1 MKNNLNERE
10 KYMNKK
16 SLKSKKLAKVL
27 FAILFGATILT
38 GCENNVSEI
47 DKIIDNPST
56 PSVVEEKINSVSIT
70 KMPTKTQYKVG
81 DKFDATGLEV
91 NVNKTTSYS
100 DNTTKTSDVSVKYV
114 DEKDSF
120 KFIFDSSKTGT
131 VNVSVSYKDI
141 KVSDNKTI
149 SVTVSEKGGNE
160 TPSTTTTI
168 NGIKVENNVI
178 SLESPNNISALQTL
192 SEEDKEIA
200 KTVKTLNIEFPEKE
214 DKTNYSVNLV
224 DISKL
229 ATNFPNAK
237 INASNNIEYTINGG
251 NGERIS
257 KLGPNG
263 EALKNI
269 IDKNE
274 FADLT
279 QFEIDGKIKIVKSI
293 DYSTTDLVDDFTEI
307 KTITVGNGSKLNITG
322 KYLDIGRNRFVN
334 NAGNGGITL
343 PSDVEITTYNGDRK
357 SITSDIAIDQY
368 KQLGLTTPK
377 FDLNISDENAYN
389 FAKNILE
396 NYSYAQLNSVDSN
409 NVKEHKL
416 EIHNYIDGE
425 KALYT
430 GDTLND
436 NLPSLK
442 YDTID
447 FITPSE
453 VKNVVI
459 TGTPSVK
466 DKISASGIFT
476 NVVFTGDMSSIINK
490 SSLNGVIEFKDNP
503 MITVSSE
510 NALVKVNKIDAPI
523 ITIKAKILDFRDLLD
538 DTNFDKI
545 KELVQLGGGVG
556 EVQGYFKNTAQKEIL
571 KEKLPQNVD
580 GSYRNDFGATYS
592 EDVDSEKAQM
602 RTLQSVAEE
611 ADESIKQQTALLDKK
626 AQFIDPDT
634 NKVIFTILNGRQYNA

>member
-1 MKNNLNERE
+1 
-10 KYMNKK
+10 MNKT

-38 GCENNVSEI
+38 GCGNNVSES
-47 DKIIDNPST
+47 DKTIDNPSN
-56 PSVVEEKINSVSIT
+56 PSVIEEKINSVSIT

-149 SVTVSEKGGNE
+149 PVTVSEKGGNE

-168 NGIKVENNVI
+168 NEIKVENNVI
-178 SLESPNNISALQTL
+178 SLESPKNISALKTL
-192 SEEDKEIA
+192 SEKDKEIA

-237 INASNNIEYTINGG
+237 ITASNNIEYAINGG
-251 NGERIS
+251 TDRQDSRPYKILN
-257 KLGPNG
+257 
-263 EALKNI
+263 
-269 IDKNE
+269 NE
-274 FADLT
+274 FKELT
-279 QFEIDGKIKIVKSI
+279 EFSINDAIQIVKST
-293 DYSTTDLVDDFTEI
+293 DDKTLEGGYSTEI
-307 KTITVGNGSKLNITG
+307 RTIIVGDNTKLNITG

-334 NAGNGGITL
+334 NTNHNGIVL
-343 PSDVEITTYNGDRK
+343 SDDIEITTYNGEVVDANHTK
-357 SITSDIAIDQY
+357 ITSDIAIDQY

-377 FDLNISDENAYN
+377 FDLAISDENAYN

-396 NYSYAQLNSVDSN
+396 NYSYDQLNSVDTN

-416 EIHNYIDGE
+416 SIHNYIDGE

-430 GDTLND
+430 GNTLNA

-466 DKISASGIFT
+466 DKTSSTGYT
-476 NVVFTGDMSSIINK
+476 NVVFTGDMSSITN
-490 SSLNGVIEFKDNP
+490 SGNLNGVIEFKDNP
-503 MITVSSE
+503 MKNILSDTEKNV
-510 NALVKVNKIDAPI
+510 LIRINKIDKSI
-523 ITIKAKILDFRDLLD
+523 ETIWAKILDFRGLSD
-538 DTNFDKI
+538 DTDFTKI
-545 KELVQLGGGVG
+545 GNLVKLGGGDG
-556 EVQGYFKNTAQKEIL
+556 SVQGYFKNTTQKETL
-571 KEKLPQNVD
+571 TKKLPDISD
-580 GSYRNDFGATYS
+580 GYYLNHFGTAYS

-602 RTLQSVAEE
+602 KTLQSVAEE

-634 NKVIFTILNGRQYNA
+634 N

>member
-1 MKNNLNERE
+1 
-10 KYMNKK
+10 MNKT

-38 GCENNVSEI
+38 GCEINVSED
-47 DKIIDNPST
+47 DKKIDNPSN
-56 PSVVEEKINSVSIT
+56 PSVIGEKINSVSIT

-149 SVTVSEKGGNE
+149 PVTVSEKGGNE

-178 SLESPNNISALQTL
+178 SLESPKNISALKTL

-237 INASNNIEYTINGG
+237 ITASNNIEYAINGG
-251 NGERIS
+251 TDRQDSRPYKILN
-257 KLGPNG
+257 
-263 EALKNI
+263 
-269 IDKNE
+269 NE
-274 FADLT
+274 FKELT
-279 QFEIDGKIKIVKSI
+279 EFSINDTTQIVKST
-293 DYSTTDLVDDFTEI
+293 DDKTLEGGYSTEI
-307 KTITVGNGSKLNITG
+307 RTIIVGDNTKLNITG

-334 NAGNGGITL
+334 NTNHNGIVL
-343 PSDVEITTYNGDRK
+343 SDDIEITTYNGEVVDANHTK
-357 SITSDIAIDQY
+357 ITSDIAIDQY

-377 FDLNISDENAYN
+377 FDLSISDENAYN

-396 NYSYAQLNSVDSN
+396 NYSYDQLNSVDSN

-416 EIHNYIDGE
+416 SISKYVDGE

-430 GDTLND
+430 GDTLNAD
-436 NLPSLK
+436 VPSLK
-442 YDTID
+442 YDTLD
-447 FITPSE
+447 FINANE
-453 VKNVVI
+453 VKNLKI
-459 TGTPSVK
+459 TDTPSV
-466 DKISASGIFT
+466 SSENVANYT
-476 NVVFTGDMSSIINK
+476 NVVFTGDMSSITNIYLVGEGDKFSNHFK
-490 SSLNGVIEFKDNP
+490 GVVEFLDNP
-503 MITVSSE
+503 MKKVFTE
-510 NALVKVNKIDAPI
+510 DALIRVNKVNKNVE
-523 ITIKAKILDFRDLLD
+523 TIWANILDLRGLSEDADLDEIASNVKL
-538 DTNFDKI
+538 NGASGSI
-545 KELVQLGGGVG
+545 
-556 EVQGYFKNTAQKEIL
+556 QGYFRNTTQKDIL
-571 KEKLPQNVD
+571 KESLRGKTLD
-580 GSYRNDFGATYS
+580 GNGYLNHFGATYS
-592 EDVDSEKAQM
+592 ADVASEKAQM
-602 RTLQSVAEE
+602 RTLQSVADE

-634 NKVIFTILNGRQYNA
+634 N

>member
-1 MKNNLNERE
+1 
-10 KYMNKK
+10 MNKT

-38 GCENNVSEI
+38 GCEINVSES
-47 DKIIDNPST
+47 DKTIDNPS
-56 PSVVEEKINSVSIT
+56 VIGEKINSVSIT

-141 KVSDNKTI
+141 KVTDNKTI

-168 NGIKVENNVI
+168 NEIKVVNNVI
-178 SLESPNNISALQTL
+178 SLETLENISALQTL
-192 SEEDKEIA
+192 SEKDKEIA

-237 INASNNIEYTINGG
+237 ITASNNIEYTIDGG
-251 NGERIS
+251 TGINTDPSSPDYDTI
-257 KLGPNG
+257 K
-263 EALKNI
+263 
-269 IDKNE
+269 DE
-274 FADLT
+274 FKDLT

-293 DYSTTDLVDDFTEI
+293 DASKEI
-307 KTITVGNGSKLNITG
+307 RTITVGAGSKLNITG
-322 KYLDIGRNRFVN
+322 KYIDIGRNRFVN
-334 NAGNGGITL
+334 NADNDGITL
-343 PSDVEITTYNGDRK
+343 PLDVEITTDGR

-377 FDLNISDENAYN
+377 FDLTISDENAYN

-396 NYSYAQLNSVDSN
+396 NYSYDQLNSVDSD

-416 EIHNYIDGE
+416 SISKYVDGE

-430 GDTLND
+430 GDTLNAD
-436 NLPSLK
+436 VPSLK
-442 YDTID
+442 YDTLD
-447 FITPSE
+447 FINANK
-453 VKNVVI
+453 VKNLKI
-459 TGTPSVK
+459 TDTPSVK
-466 DKISASGIFT
+466 DKQALGIYT
-476 NVVFTGDMSSIINK
+476 NVVFTGDMSSITSPSN
-490 SSLNGVIEFKDNP
+490 LNGVIEFKDNP
-503 MITVSSE
+503 MKGISVGNDTNV
-510 NALVKVNKIDAPI
+510 LIRVNKIDAPI
-523 ITIKAKILDFRDLLD
+523 GTIKARILDFRGLPDYD
-538 DTNFDKI
+538 NYDTLISNI
-545 KELVQLGGGVG
+545 KLGGSGNVT
-556 EVQGYFKNTAQKEIL
+556 GYFKNTAQKEAL
-571 KEKLPQNVD
+571 KDKIID
-580 GSYRNDFGATYS
+580 IRGDYYHRNDFEPAYS
-592 EDVDSEKAQM
+592 ADVASEKAQM
-602 RTLQSVAEE
+602 KTLQSVAEE

>member
-1 MKNNLNERE
+1 
-10 KYMNKK
+10 MNKT

-38 GCENNVSEI
+38 GCEINVSES
-47 DKIIDNPST
+47 DKTIDNPSY
-56 PSVVEEKINSVSIT
+56 PSVIGEKINSVSIT

-81 DKFDATGLEV
+81 EDFDATGLEV

-141 KVSDNKTI
+141 KVPDNKTI

-160 TPSTTTTI
+160 TPSTTNTI
-168 NGIKVENNVI
+168 NGIKVVNNVI
-178 SLESPNNISALQTL
+178 SLESPKNISDLQTL
-192 SEEDKEIA
+192 SEKDKEIA
-200 KTVKTLNIEFPEKE
+200 KTVKTLNIEFPENK

-237 INASNNIEYTINGG
+237 ITASDNIEYTINGG
-251 NGERIS
+251 NGRNEDIS
-257 KLGPNG
+257 SPDYYTI
-263 EALKNI
+263 E
-269 IDKNE
+269 DE
-274 FADLT
+274 FKDLT

-293 DYSTTDLVDDFTEI
+293 EVSTEDASKEEI

-322 KYLDIGRNRFVN
+322 KYIDIGRNRFISNVKHDN
-334 NAGNGGITL
+334 ITL
-343 PSDVEITTYNGDRK
+343 PSDVEITTNNRYPI

-377 FDLNISDENAYN
+377 FDLYISDDNAYN

-396 NYSYAQLNSVDSN
+396 NYSDDQL

-416 EIHNYIDGE
+416 SMPNARYVDAE

-430 GDTLND
+430 GDTLNAD
-436 NLPSLK
+436 APSLK
-442 YDTID
+442 HDTLD
-447 FITPSE
+447 FIDATI
-453 VKNVVI
+453 VRNLVI
-459 TGTPSVK
+459 TGTPK
-466 DKISASGIFT
+466 DTASSRSYT
-476 NVVFTGDMSSIINK
+476 NVVFTGDMSSITN
-490 SSLNGVIEFKDNP
+490 SGNLNGVIEFKDNP
-503 MITVSSE
+503 MKNILSDTEKNV
-510 NALVKVNKIDAPI
+510 LIRVHKIDKPI
-523 ITIKAKILDFRDLLD
+523 ETIWARILDFRVLSD
-538 DTNFDKI
+538 DTDFTNIDT
-545 KELVQLGGGVG
+545 LVKLGGGDDS
-556 EVQGYFKNTAQKEIL
+556 VQGYFKNTAQKKAL
-571 KEKLPQNVD
+571 KDKIIKITNGYHD
-580 GSYRNDFGATYS
+580 NDFGATYS
-592 EDVDSEKAQM
+592 EDVASEKAQM
-602 RTLQSVAEE
+602 KTLQSVAEE

>member
-1 MKNNLNERE
+1 
-10 KYMNKK
+10 MNKT

-38 GCENNVSEI
+38 GCEINVSES
-47 DKIIDNPST
+47 DKTIDNPSD
-56 PSVVEEKINSVSIT
+56 PSVVGEKINSVSIT

-141 KVSDNKTI
+141 KVLDNKTI

-178 SLESPNNISALQTL
+178 SLESPKNISALKTL

-237 INASNNIEYTINGG
+237 ITASNNIEYAINGG
-251 NGERIS
+251 TDRQDSRPYKILN
-257 KLGPNG
+257 
-263 EALKNI
+263 
-269 IDKNE
+269 NE
-274 FADLT
+274 FKELT
-279 QFEIDGKIKIVKSI
+279 EFSINDAIQIVKST
-293 DYSTTDLVDDFTEI
+293 DDKTLEGGYSTEI
-307 KTITVGNGSKLNITG
+307 RTIIVGDNTKLNITG

-334 NAGNGGITL
+334 NTNHNGIVL
-343 PSDVEITTYNGDRK
+343 SDDIEITTYNGEVVDANHTK
-357 SITSDIAIDQY
+357 ITSDIAIDQY

-377 FDLNISDENAYN
+377 FDLSISDENAYN

-396 NYSYAQLNSVDSN
+396 NYSYDQLNSVDSN

-416 EIHNYIDGE
+416 SISKYVDGE

-430 GDTLND
+430 GDTLNAD
-436 NLPSLK
+436 VPSLK

-447 FITPSE
+447 FINANE
-453 VKNVVI
+453 VKNLKI
-459 TGTPSVK
+459 TDTPSV
-466 DKISASGIFT
+466 SSENVANYT
-476 NVVFTGDMSSIINK
+476 NVVFTGDMSSITNIYFVGEGDKFSNHFK
-490 SSLNGVIEFKDNP
+490 GVVEFLDNP
-503 MITVSSE
+503 MKKVFTE
-510 NALVKVNKIDAPI
+510 DALIRVNKVNKNVE
-523 ITIKAKILDFRDLLD
+523 TIWANILDLRGLSEDADLDEIASNVKL
-538 DTNFDKI
+538 NGASGSI
-545 KELVQLGGGVG
+545 
-556 EVQGYFKNTAQKEIL
+556 QGYFRNTTQKDIL
-571 KEKLPQNVD
+571 KESLRGKTLD
-580 GSYRNDFGATYS
+580 GEGYLNNFGTAYS
-592 EDVDSEKAQM
+592 ADVASEKAQM
-602 RTLQSVAEE
+602 KTLQSVAEE

>member
-1 MKNNLNERE
+1 M
-10 KYMNKK
+10 
-16 SLKSKKLAKVL
+16 
-27 FAILFGATILT
+27 
-38 GCENNVSEI
+38 
-47 DKIIDNPST
+47 
-56 PSVVEEKINSVSIT
+56 
-70 KMPTKTQYKVG
+70 
-81 DKFDATGLEV
+81 
-91 NVNKTTSYS
+91 
-100 DNTTKTSDVSVKYV
+100 
-114 DEKDSF
+114 
-120 KFIFDSSKTGT
+120 
-131 VNVSVSYKDI
+131 
-141 KVSDNKTI
+141 
-149 SVTVSEKGGNE
+149 
-160 TPSTTTTI
+160 
-168 NGIKVENNVI
+168 
-178 SLESPNNISALQTL
+178 
-192 SEEDKEIA
+192 
-200 KTVKTLNIEFPEKE
+200 NIEFPEKE

-237 INASNNIEYTINGG
+237 ITASNNIEYAINGG
-251 NGERIS
+251 TGINTDPS
-257 KLGPNG
+257 SPNYDTI
-263 EALKNI
+263 K
-269 IDKNE
+269 DE
-274 FADLT
+274 FKDLT
-279 QFEIDGKIKIVKSI
+279 QFEIDSKIKIVKSI
-293 DYSTTDLVDDFTEI
+293 DASEEI
-307 KTITVGNGSKLNITG
+307 RTITVGAGSKLNITG

-334 NAGNGGITL
+334 NADNDGITL
-343 PSDVEITTYNGDRK
+343 PLDVEITTDGR

-377 FDLNISDENAYN
+377 FDLTISDENAYN

-396 NYSYAQLNSVDSN
+396 NYSYDQLNSVDSD

-416 EIHNYIDGE
+416 DIHNYIDGE

-430 GDTLND
+430 GDTLNAD
-436 NLPSLK
+436 VPSLK

-453 VKNVVI
+453 VKNLKI

-523 ITIKAKILDFRDLLD
+523 ITIKAKILDFRELSDA
-538 DTNFDKI
+538 TNFDKI
-545 KELVQLGGGVG
+545 KEFVQLGGGVG
-556 EVQGYFKNTAQKEIL
+556 EVQGYFKNTAQKDIL
-571 KEKLPQNVD
+571 KEKLPQNAG
-580 GSYRNDFGATYS
+580 GSYLNDFGATYS

-602 RTLQSVAEE
+602 KTLQSVAEE

-634 NKVIFTILNGRQYNA
+634 N

>member
-1 MKNNLNERE
+1 
-10 KYMNKK
+10 MNKT

-38 GCENNVSEI
+38 GCEINVSES
-47 DKIIDNPST
+47 DKTIDNPSD
-56 PSVVEEKINSVSIT
+56 PSVIGEKINSVSIT

-141 KVSDNKTI
+141 KVPDNKTI

-160 TPSTTTTI
+160 TPSTPSTTI
-168 NGIKVENNVI
+168 NEIKVVNNVI
-178 SLESPNNISALQTL
+178 SLESPKNISALQTL

-237 INASNNIEYTINGG
+237 ITASDNIEYTINGG
-251 NGERIS
+251 NGRIS
-257 KLGPNG
+257 KFGPNG
-263 EALKNI
+263 ELLEDI

-274 FADLT
+274 FADLS
-279 QFEIDGKIKIVKSI
+279 EINFDKIAITITKDADTLEGVNPV
-293 DYSTTDLVDDFTEI
+293 DL
-307 KTITVGNGSKLNITG
+307 KTITVNKGASLKITG
-322 KYLDIGRNRFVN
+322 EYLDIGRNRFVN
-334 NAGNGGITL
+334 NAGNDGITL
-343 PSDVEITTYNGDRK
+343 PSDIEITTYNSEVRVADHTK
-357 SITSDIAIDQY
+357 ITSDIAIDQY

-377 FDLNISDENAYN
+377 FDLTISDDNAYN

-396 NYSYAQLNSVDSN
+396 NYSYDQLNSVDSN

-416 EIHNYIDGE
+416 SISKYVDGE

-430 GDTLND
+430 GDTLNAD
-436 NLPSLK
+436 VPSLK
-442 YDTID
+442 YDTLD
-447 FITPSE
+447 FINANK
-453 VKNVVI
+453 VKNLKI
-459 TGTPSVK
+459 TDTPSV
-466 DKISASGIFT
+466 SSENVANYT
-476 NVVFTGDMSSIINK
+476 NVVFTGDMSSITNIYLVGEGDKFSNHFK
-490 SSLNGVIEFKDNP
+490 GVVEFLDNP
-503 MITVSSE
+503 MKKVFTE
-510 NALVKVNKIDAPI
+510 DALIRINKVNKNVE
-523 ITIKAKILDFRDLLD
+523 TIWANILDLRGLSEDADLDEIASNVKL
-538 DTNFDKI
+538 NGASGSI
-545 KELVQLGGGVG
+545 
-556 EVQGYFKNTAQKEIL
+556 QGYFRNTTQKDIL
-571 KEKLPQNVD
+571 KESLRGKTLD
-580 GSYRNDFGATYS
+580 GEGYLNNFGTAYS
-592 EDVDSEKAQM
+592 ADVASEKAQM
-602 RTLQSVAEE
+602 KTLQSVAEE

-634 NKVIFTILNGRQYNA
+634 N

>member
-1 MKNNLNERE
+1 
-10 KYMNKK
+10 MNKT

-38 GCENNVSEI
+38 GCEINVSED
-47 DKIIDNPST
+47 DKKIDNPSN
-56 PSVVEEKINSVSIT
+56 PSVIGEKINSVSIT

-149 SVTVSEKGGNE
+149 PVTVSEKGGNE

-168 NGIKVENNVI
+168 NEIKVVNNVI
-178 SLESPNNISALQTL
+178 SLESLKNISALQTL
-192 SEEDKEIA
+192 SEKDKEIA
-200 KTVKTLNIEFPEKE
+200 KTVKTLNIEFPENK

-237 INASNNIEYTINGG
+237 ITASNNIEYTIDGG
-251 NGERIS
+251 TGINTDPSSPDYDTI
-257 KLGPNG
+257 K
-263 EALKNI
+263 
-269 IDKNE
+269 DE
-274 FADLT
+274 FKDLT

-293 DYSTTDLVDDFTEI
+293 DASKEI
-307 KTITVGNGSKLNITG
+307 RTITVGAGSKLNITG
-322 KYLDIGRNRFVN
+322 KYIDIGRNRFISNVDN
-334 NAGNGGITL
+334 DNITL
-343 PSDVEITTYNGDRK
+343 PSDVEITTDGR

-377 FDLNISDENAYN
+377 FDLTISDENAYN

-396 NYSYAQLNSVDSN
+396 NYSYDQLNSVDSD

-416 EIHNYIDGE
+416 SIHNYVDGK

-430 GDTLND
+430 GDILNV
-436 NLPSLK
+436 NFPSLK

-447 FITPSE
+447 FINPSE

-466 DKISASGIFT
+466 DKTSSIGYT
-476 NVVFTGDMSSIINK
+476 NVVFTGDMSSITNAGV
-490 SSLNGVIEFKDNP
+490 LNGVIEFKDNP
-503 MITVSSE
+503 MKNILSDTERNV
-510 NALVKVNKIDAPI
+510 LIRINKIDKSI
-523 ITIKAKILDFRDLLD
+523 ETIWAKILDFRGLSD
-538 DTNFDKI
+538 DTDFTKI
-545 KELVQLGGGVG
+545 GNLVKLGGGDDS
-556 EVQGYFKNTAQKEIL
+556 VQGYFKNTTQKE
-571 KEKLPQNVD
+571 
-580 GSYRNDFGATYS
+580 
-592 EDVDSEKAQM
+592 
-602 RTLQSVAEE
+602 TL
-611 ADESIKQQTALLDKK
+611 TKK
-626 AQFIDPDT
+626 T
-634 NKVIFTILNGRQYNA
+634 S

>member
-1 MKNNLNERE
+1 
-10 KYMNKK
+10 MNKT

-38 GCENNVSEI
+38 GCEINVSED
-47 DKIIDNPST
+47 DKKIDNPSN
-56 PSVVEEKINSVSIT
+56 PSVIGEKINSVSIT

-81 DKFDATGLEV
+81 DKFDETGLEV

-149 SVTVSEKGGNE
+149 PVTVSEKGGNE

-178 SLESPNNISALQTL
+178 SLESPKNISALKTL

-237 INASNNIEYTINGG
+237 ITASDNIEYAINGG
-251 NGERIS
+251 TER
-257 KLGPNG
+257 
-263 EALKNI
+263 
-269 IDKNE
+269 NE
-274 FADLT
+274 DRGSLDCGTIKDEFKDLA

-322 KYLDIGRNRFVN
+322 KYLDIGLNRFVN

-343 PSDVEITTYNGDRK
+343 PSDVEITTYNGAVK

-377 FDLNISDENAYN
+377 FDLTISDENAYN

-396 NYSYAQLNSVDSN
+396 NYSDDQLNSVDSD

-416 EIHNYIDGE
+416 SIHNYVDGK

-430 GDTLND
+430 GDILNV
-436 NLPSLK
+436 NFPSLK

-447 FITPSE
+447 FINPSE

-466 DKISASGIFT
+466 DKTSSIGYT
-476 NVVFTGDMSSIINK
+476 NVVFTGDMSSITNAGV
-490 SSLNGVIEFKDNP
+490 LNGVIEFKDNP
-503 MITVSSE
+503 MKNILSDTERNV
-510 NALVKVNKIDAPI
+510 LIRINKIDKSI
-523 ITIKAKILDFRDLLD
+523 ETIWAKILDFRGLSD
-538 DTNFDKI
+538 DTDFTKI
-545 KELVQLGGGVG
+545 GNLVKLGGGDDS
-556 EVQGYFKNTAQKEIL
+556 VQGYFKNTAQKEAL
-571 KEKLPQNVD
+571 KDKIIKITNGYHD
-580 GSYRNDFGATYS
+580 NDFGATYS
-592 EDVDSEKAQM
+592 EDVASEKAQM
-602 RTLQSVAEE
+602 KTLQSVAEE

-634 NKVIFTILNGRQYNA
+634 N

>member
-1 MKNNLNERE
+1 
-10 KYMNKK
+10 MNKT

-38 GCENNVSEI
+38 GCEINVSES
-47 DKIIDNPST
+47 DKTIDNPS
-56 PSVVEEKINSVSIT
+56 VIGEKINSVSIT

-120 KFIFDSSKTGT
+120 NSRYDFSKAGT
-131 VNVSVSYKDI
+131 VNVSVSYKGI
-141 KVSDNKTI
+141 EVSDNKTI

-168 NGIKVENNVI
+168 NGIKVENNAI
-178 SLESPNNISALQTL
+178 SLETLENISTLKTL

-200 KTVKTLNIEFPEKE
+200 KTVEALNIKFSEEK
-214 DKTNYSVNLV
+214 SVNLV

-229 ATNFPNAK
+229 ATNFPKAK
-237 INASNNIEYTINGG
+237 ITASDNIEYTIDGG
-251 NGERIS
+251 TGINTDPS
-257 KLGPNG
+257 SPNYDYI
-263 EALKNI
+263 E
-269 IDKNE
+269 DE
-274 FADLT
+274 FKDLT
-279 QFEIDGKIKIVKSI
+279 QFEIDGKIKIIKS
-293 DYSTTDLVDDFTEI
+293 TDASEEI
-307 KTITVGNGSKLNITG
+307 RTITVGDNAKLNITG

-334 NAGNGGITL
+334 NADNDGITL
-343 PSDVEITTYNGDRK
+343 PLDVEITTDGR

-377 FDLNISDENAYN
+377 FDLDISDENAYN

-396 NYSYAQLNSVDSN
+396 NYSYDQLNSVDSD

-416 EIHNYIDGE
+416 SISQYVDGE

-430 GDTLND
+430 GDTLNAD
-436 NLPSLK
+436 VPSLK
-442 YDTID
+442 YDTLD
-447 FITPSE
+447 FINANK
-453 VKNVVI
+453 VKNLKI
-459 TGTPSVK
+459 TDTPSVK
-466 DKISASGIFT
+466 DKQALGIYT
-476 NVVFTGDMSSIINK
+476 NVVFTGDMSSITSPSN
-490 SSLNGVIEFKDNP
+490 LNGVIEFKDNP
-503 MITVSSE
+503 MKGISVGNDTNV
-510 NALVKVNKIDAPI
+510 LIRVNKIDAPI
-523 ITIKAKILDFRDLLD
+523 GTIKARILDFRGLPDYD
-538 DTNFDKI
+538 NYDTLISNI
-545 KELVQLGGGVG
+545 KLGGSGNVT
-556 EVQGYFKNTAQKEIL
+556 GYFKNTAQKEAL
-571 KEKLPQNVD
+571 KDKIIDIRED
-580 GSYRNDFGATYS
+580 YYHRNDFEPAYS
-592 EDVDSEKAQM
+592 ADVASEKAQM

>member
-1 MKNNLNERE
+1 
-10 KYMNKK
+10 MNKI

-27 FAILFGATILT
+27 FAILFAATILT
-38 GCENNVSEI
+38 GCENNGSEI
-47 DKIIDNPST
+47 DKTIDNPSNPSV
-56 PSVVEEKINSVSIT
+56 PSVVGEKINSVSIT
-70 KMPTKTQYKVG
+70 KEPIKTQYEVG
-81 DKFDATGLEV
+81 DKFDAIGLEV

-120 KFIFDSSKTGT
+120 KFIFDSSKAGT
-131 VNVSVSYKDI
+131 VNVSVSYKGV
-141 KVSDNKTI
+141 KVPDNDTI
-149 SVTVSEKGGNE
+149 SVTVSEKGGND
-160 TPSTTTTI
+160 TSSTTI

-178 SLESPNNISALQTL
+178 SLESLDNISALQTL
-192 SEEDKEIA
+192 PEEDKEIA
-200 KTVKTLNIEFPEKE
+200 KKVTTLNIEFPENK
-214 DKTNYSVNLV
+214 DNKNYSVNLV

-237 INASNNIEYTINGG
+237 ITASDNIEYTINGG
-251 NGERIS
+251 NGRIS
-257 KLGPNG
+257 KFGPNG

-279 QFEIDGKIKIVKSI
+279 QFEIDGEIKIVKSI

-334 NAGNGGITL
+334 NAGNDGITL
-343 PSDVEITTYNGDRK
+343 PSDIEITTYNGDRK

-377 FDLNISDENAYN
+377 FDLTISDENAYN

-396 NYSYAQLNSVDSN
+396 NYSYDQLNSLDSN

-416 EIHNYIDGE
+416 SINNYIDGE

-430 GDTLND
+430 GDTLNA
-436 NLPSLK
+436 NVPSLK

-447 FITPSE
+447 FIKPSE
-453 VKNVVI
+453 VKNLKI

-466 DKISASGIFT
+466 DTTSSRGYT
-476 NVVFTGDMSSIINK
+476 NVVFTGDMSSITFDGL
-490 SSLNGVIEFKDNP
+490 LNGVIEFKDNP
-503 MITVSSE
+503 MKNILSE

-523 ITIKAKILDFRDLLD
+523 GTIRARILDFRGLPDYDNYSPLIS
-538 DTNFDKI
+538 NVKI
-545 KELVQLGGGVG
+545 GGTG
-556 EVQGYFKNTAQKEIL
+556 ETTGYFKNTAQKEAL
-571 KEKLPQNVD
+571 KDKIIDITSAGYHN
-580 GSYRNDFGATYS
+580 NDFEPAYS
-592 EDVDSEKAQM
+592 ADVDSEKAQM
-602 RTLQSVAEE
+602 KTLQSVAEE
-611 ADESIKQQTALLDKK
+611 ADESIKQ
-626 AQFIDPDT
+626 
-634 NKVIFTILNGRQYNA
+634 

>member
-1 MKNNLNERE
+1 
-10 KYMNKK
+10 MNKT

-38 GCENNVSEI
+38 GCGNNVSES
-47 DKIIDNPST
+47 DKTIDNPSN
-56 PSVVEEKINSVSIT
+56 PSVPSVIEEKINSVSIT
-70 KMPTKTQYKVG
+70 KEPTKTQYEVG

-120 KFIFDSSKTGT
+120 KFIFDFSKTGT

-141 KVSDNKTI
+141 KIDNTTI

-168 NGIKVENNVI
+168 NGIKVENNII
-178 SLESPNNISALQTL
+178 SLESLDNISALQTL
-192 SEEDKEIA
+192 SEKDKEIA

-229 ATNFPNAK
+229 SINFPNAK
-237 INASNNIEYTINGG
+237 ITASDNIEYTINGG
-251 NGERIS
+251 TGR
-257 KLGPNG
+257 
-263 EALKNI
+263 
-269 IDKNE
+269 NE
-274 FADLT
+274 DPSSLNYNYIEDEFKDLA

-293 DYSTTDLVDDFTEI
+293 DDSTEI
-307 KTITVGNGSKLNITG
+307 KTITVGAGSKLNITG
-322 KYLDIGRNRFVN
+322 KYIDIGRNRFISNVKN
-334 NAGNGGITL
+334 DNITL
-343 PSDVEITTYNGDRK
+343 PSDVEITTDGR

-377 FDLNISDENAYN
+377 FDLSISDENAYN
-389 FAKNILE
+389 FEKNILE

-447 FITPSE
+447 FITPSA
-453 VKNVVI
+453 VKNLKI

-510 NALVKVNKIDAPI
+510 NALVKVHKIDAPI
-523 ITIKAKILDFRDLLD
+523 ITIKAKILDFRELSDATD
-538 DTNFDKI
+538 FNKI
-545 KELVQLGGGVG
+545 KELVQLGGDVG
-556 EVQGYFKNTAQKEIL
+556 EVQGYFKNTAQKDIL
-571 KEKLPQNVD
+571 KEKLPQNAG
-580 GSYRNDFGATYS
+580 GSYLNDFGATYS
-592 EDVDSEKAQM
+592 ADVDSEKAQM
-602 RTLQSVAEE
+602 KTLQSVAEE

-634 NKVIFTILNGRQYNA
+634 N

>member
-1 MKNNLNERE
+1 
-10 KYMNKK
+10 MNKT

-38 GCENNVSEI
+38 GCGNNVSES
-47 DKIIDNPST
+47 DKTIDNPSN
-56 PSVVEEKINSVSIT
+56 PSVPSVIEEKINSVSIT
-70 KMPTKTQYKVG
+70 KEPTKTQYEVG

-141 KVSDNKTI
+141 KVPDNKTI

-168 NGIKVENNVI
+168 NKIKVVNNVI

-192 SEEDKEIA
+192 SEKDKEIA

-237 INASNNIEYTINGG
+237 ITASNNIEYAINGG
-251 NGERIS
+251 TGINTDPS
-257 KLGPNG
+257 SPNYDTI
-263 EALKNI
+263 K
-269 IDKNE
+269 DE
-274 FADLT
+274 FKDLT
-279 QFEIDGKIKIVKSI
+279 QFEIDSKIKIVKSI
-293 DYSTTDLVDDFTEI
+293 DASEEI
-307 KTITVGNGSKLNITG
+307 RTITVGAGSKLNITG

-334 NAGNGGITL
+334 NADNDGITL
-343 PSDVEITTYNGDRK
+343 PLDVEITTDGR

-377 FDLNISDENAYN
+377 FDLTISDENAYN

-396 NYSYAQLNSVDSN
+396 NYSYDQLNSVDSD

-416 EIHNYIDGE
+416 DIHNYIDGE

-430 GDTLND
+430 GDTLNAD
-436 NLPSLK
+436 VPSLK

-453 VKNVVI
+453 VKNLKI

-523 ITIKAKILDFRDLLD
+523 ITIKAKILDFRELSDA
-538 DTNFDKI
+538 TNFDKI
-545 KELVQLGGGVG
+545 KEFVQLGGGVG
-556 EVQGYFKNTAQKEIL
+556 EVQGYFKNTAQKDIL
-571 KEKLPQNVD
+571 KEKLPQNAG
-580 GSYRNDFGATYS
+580 GSYLNDFGATYS

-602 RTLQSVAEE
+602 KTLQSVAEE

-634 NKVIFTILNGRQYNA
+634 N

>member
-1 MKNNLNERE
+1 
-10 KYMNKK
+10 MNKT

-38 GCENNVSEI
+38 GCENNVSES
-47 DKIIDNPST
+47 DKTIDNPSNPSV

-70 KMPTKTQYKVG
+70 KMPTKTQYEVG

-120 KFIFDSSKTGT
+120 KFIFDSSKAGT

-141 KVSDNKTI
+141 KVDNTTL
-149 SVTVSEKGGNE
+149 SVIVSEKGGNE

-168 NGIKVENNVI
+168 NGIKVENNLI
-178 SLESPNNISALQTL
+178 SLESLDNISALQTL

-237 INASNNIEYTINGG
+237 ITASDNIEYTINGG
-251 NGERIS
+251 TGRNEDIS
-257 KLGPNG
+257 SLDYDTIEDDFK
-263 EALKNI
+263 
-269 IDKNE
+269 
-274 FADLT
+274 DLT
-279 QFEIDGKIKIVKSI
+279 QFEIDGKIK
-293 DYSTTDLVDDFTEI
+293 TDSVHDSTEI
-307 KTITVGNGSKLNITG
+307 RTITVGDNAKLNITG
-322 KYLDIGRNRFVN
+322 KYIDIGQNRFVN
-334 NAGNGGITL
+334 NADNDGITL
-343 PSDVEITTYNGDRK
+343 PSDIEITTYNRYRR

-377 FDLNISDENAYN
+377 FDLTISDENAYN

-396 NYSYAQLNSVDSN
+396 NYSYDQLNSEGNKLSIN
-409 NVKEHKL
+409 NYV
-416 EIHNYIDGE
+416 DGE

-430 GDTLND
+430 GDTLNA
-436 NLPSLK
+436 NVPSLK

-447 FITPSE
+447 FIKPSE
-453 VKNVVI
+453 VKNLKI

-466 DKISASGIFT
+466 DTTSSRGYT
-476 NVVFTGDMSSIINK
+476 NVVFTGDMSSITFDGL
-490 SSLNGVIEFKDNP
+490 LNGVIEFKDNP
-503 MITVSSE
+503 MKDILSSVDY
-510 NALVKVNKIDAPI
+510 NTLIRVNKIDKPI
-523 ITIKAKILDFRDLLD
+523 GTIRARILDFRGLPDYDNYSPLIS
-538 DTNFDKI
+538 NVK
-545 KELVQLGGGVG
+545 LGGTGDIT
-556 EVQGYFKNTAQKEIL
+556 GYFKNTAQKEAL
-571 KEKLPQNVD
+571 KDKIIDIDD
-580 GSYRNDFGATYS
+580 GYHLNDFNPAYS
-592 EDVDSEKAQM
+592 EDVASEKAQM
-602 RTLQSVAEE
+602 KTLQSVAEE
-611 ADESIKQQTALLDKK
+611 ADESIKQQTAIYRNWL
-626 AQFIDPDT
+626 
-634 NKVIFTILNGRQYNA
+634 